1 MGDFQMFV
9 NIGKYCGMFINDVI
23 CMYGGKINGVRYM
36 FIGVVF
42 MIVDCV
48 IFQIFIKG
56 VGDCFF
62 YCQCGV

>member
-1 MGDFQMFV
+1 MGDFQTFV
-9 NIGKYCGMFINDVI
+9 NIGKYRGMFINDVI
-23 CMYGGKINGVRYM
+23 CTYGGKINGVRYT

-42 MIVDCV
+42 TIVDRV

-56 VGDCFF
+56 VGDRFF